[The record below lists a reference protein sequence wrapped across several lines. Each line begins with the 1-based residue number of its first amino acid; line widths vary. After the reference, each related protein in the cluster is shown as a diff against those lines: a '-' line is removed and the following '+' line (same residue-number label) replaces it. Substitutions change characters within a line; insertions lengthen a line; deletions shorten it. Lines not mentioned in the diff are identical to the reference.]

1 MENSALGA
9 AVSKGTDPGVGGREK
24 GSLQTARWQIE
35 DTGLVVNVQAF
46 IHSGSI
52 HCLRVP
58 GPVLC
63 PGQGRDR
70 PEVKQTVLGWLKVS

>member
-9 AVSKGTDPGVGGREK
+9 AVSRGADPGVGGREK
-24 GSLQTARWQIE
+24 GSLRTAGWQNE
-35 DTGLVVNVQAF
+35 DTGLVVHVQAF
-46 IHSGSI
+46 IHSGSV
-52 HCLRVP
+52 HCLSVP

-70 PEVKQTVLGWLKVS
+70 PEVNQTVLGGLKVS